1 VVGGV
6 VRTVRLGGVLQITGR
21 SWKGT
26 AFGGYKSIPQVPE
39 LVEKYMRKEVRE
51 PSPAALSLSA

>member
-1 VVGGV
+1 MV
-6 VRTVRLGGVLQITGR
+6 VRVSQITGR

-51 PSPAALSLSA
+51 AKP

>member
-1 VVGGV
+1 MRVVL
-6 VRTVRLGGVLQITGR
+6 LGGVLQITGR

-39 LVEKYMRKEVRE
+39 LVEKYMRKEVRA
-51 PSPAALSLSA
+51 PSPTALAKVLGS